1 MKATKGKDSHKS
13 QSLAGSESSI
23 QQVQGTR
30 SVHDLNE
37 AEQTTI
43 NSLLKTS
50 KEIAKEA
57 DRLYDE
63 GIYEQNEILK
73 SESTKEY
80 INFNKKKWLPA
91 DEVRKVIHKE
101 IAKNKKYFH
110 KKKDVSRYPELL
122 PKILE
127 EREFCSLCMEDD
139 YCSHEIKIETLN
151 KLKERLGFK

>member
-50 KEIAKEA
+50 E
-57 DRLYDE
+57 
-63 GIYEQNEILK
+63 EILQMHLHL
-73 SESTKEY
+73 EY
-80 INFNKKKWLPA
+80 TMQENPEWLLKQWLPA